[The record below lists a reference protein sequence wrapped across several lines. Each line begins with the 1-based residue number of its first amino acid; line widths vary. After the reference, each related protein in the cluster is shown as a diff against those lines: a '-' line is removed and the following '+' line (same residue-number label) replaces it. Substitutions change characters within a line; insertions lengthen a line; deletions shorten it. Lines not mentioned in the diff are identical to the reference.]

1 MTEEYHEAGE
11 VRLQYVFGNTSQI
24 IEGQGLGV
32 TMYIRGMTRDAPN
45 VVSAFNNVDKTNSS
59 LTRFKKTRN
68 LPPPLSLTTKNP
80 VRIT

>member
-45 VVSAFNNVDKTNSS
+45 VVSAFYLYKTM
-59 LTRFKKTRN
+59 
-68 LPPPLSLTTKNP
+68 
-80 VRIT
+80 